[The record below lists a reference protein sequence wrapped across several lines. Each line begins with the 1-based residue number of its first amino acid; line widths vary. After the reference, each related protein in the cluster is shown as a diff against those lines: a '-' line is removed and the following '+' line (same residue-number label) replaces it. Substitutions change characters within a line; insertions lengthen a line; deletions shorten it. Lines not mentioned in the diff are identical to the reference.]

1 MGKLHALDYH
11 ARRPHYDI
19 VGEAL
24 LWTLKTGLG
33 DDWTDDVA
41 EAWTWVYGVISTTM
55 ADAGDAAL
63 EETGEEKKED
73 TLTDEQNAATDAAL
87 FAKRKDLI
95 QTTWATVEGA
105 LDVEATKLFYNHM
118 FETHP
123 EAKPLFA
130 STDMDE
136 QSEKL
141 YKSLQTAV
149 KYLDDVPG

>member
-1 MGKLHALDYH
+1 MSCIEAFLSTLSKDSLASSFEDLGLSTVA
-11 ARRPHYDI
+11 DI
-19 VGEAL
+19 AECEASDL
-24 LWTLKTGLG
+24 VSDLN
-33 DDWTDDVA
+33 
-41 EAWTWVYGVISTTM
+41 ISTED
-55 ADAGDAAL
+55 ADSIVKAA
-63 EETGEEKKED
+63 K
-73 TLTDEQNAATDAAL
+73 DAAL
-87 FAKRKDLI
+87 FAKQKDLI
-95 QTTWATVEGA
+95 QTTWATVESA

-118 FETHP
+118 FDTHP

>member
-1 MGKLHALDYH
+1 MSCIEAFLSTLSKDSLASSFEDLGLSTVA
-11 ARRPHYDI
+11 DI
-19 VGEAL
+19 AECEASDL
-24 LWTLKTGLG
+24 VSDLN
-33 DDWTDDVA
+33 
-41 EAWTWVYGVISTTM
+41 ISTED
-55 ADAGDAAL
+55 ADSIVKAA
-63 EETGEEKKED
+63 K
-73 TLTDEQNAATDAAL
+73 DAAL

-95 QTTWATVEGA
+95 QTTWATVESA